1 MKWHFRRSRFVFAAV
16 VLVSFCRPFAAEAAD
31 GYPPPAEVKA
41 AFLKL
46 LDRPRVALDPQRTK
60 TETLPSGFVAESL
73 TIATERKADG
83 SIERVPLLVVRPAK
97 PAGRLPAVIALHGTG
112 GNKVQLRG
120 LLVEFARRGL
130 IGVAI
135 DARYHG
141 DRAGGARGAQ
151 AYVAAVTRAWK
162 TPTGEPHEHPFFYD
176 TCWDLWRTL
185 DYLQTRADVDGDR
198 LAMIGFSMGGIET
211 WMAGAVDNRVKV
223 AIPAIGVQS
232 FRWSLEHEAWH
243 GRAAT
248 IQAAHEAAAKDLGEP
263 EVNARVCRELWNKVI
278 PGALDQFDC
287 PSMIRLFAGRPLL
300 VLSGERDPNCPLP
313 GAKLAFEAAEAAYRE
328 TGASEKLQIFVA
340 PDTGHKVTTEQRK
353 AAFDWLAKWLAPRSS

>member
-1 MKWHFRRSRFVFAAV
+1 MRRGRERMSKMKRRILRTTLFVAAALLLSSARLEFAAD
-16 VLVSFCRPFAAEAAD
+16 ST
-31 GYPPPAEVKA
+31 GSYPPPAEVKA

-46 LDRPRVALDPQRTK
+46 LDRPKIALDPQITRI
-60 TETLPSGFVAESL
+60 ETLSSGFVAVYL

-83 SIERVPLLVVRPAK
+83 SIERVPLLLVRPAK

-112 GNKVQLRG
+112 GNKGQLRG
-120 LLVEFARRGL
+120 LLVEFAKRGL

-135 DARYHG
+135 NAHYHG
-141 DRAGGARGAQ
+141 DRAGGAHGAQ

-162 TPTGEPHEHPFFYD
+162 TPPGQPHEHPFFYD

-211 WMAGAVDNRVKV
+211 WLAASVDDRVKV

-263 EVNARVCRELWNKVI
+263 EVNARVCRELWNKII

-300 VLSGERDPNCPLP
+300 ILNGDRDPNCPLP
-313 GAKLAFEAAEAAYRE
+313 GSTSSRSKRPRPRIERR
-328 TGASEKLQIFVA
+328 
-340 PDTGHKVTTEQRK
+340 QR
-353 AAFDWLAKWLAPRSS
+353 ATN